1 MEQIQ
6 KVKPDRPWK
15 DPQTI
20 NSSQSLAPS
29 QEQSKCK
36 VEATLPWTKG
46 LQWSD
51 YWYTMESEQKKKKM
65 DTKKQSVS
73 IPVPLK

>member
-20 NSSQSLAPS
+20 YSSQFLALC
-29 QEQSKCK
+29 QEESKGK
-36 VEATLPWTKG
+36 VEATVPRAKG

-51 YWYTMESEQKKKKM
+51 YWCTMESEQDKNGC
-65 DTKKQSVS
+65 
-73 IPVPLK
+73 